1 MCRYYN
7 AAGRAAFGEAFYQ
20 MSRRK
25 IFFLCSLNCQKAV
38 KKAGMVIMPVFVC
51 REKILILVPLHNE
64 WEV

>member
-25 IFFLCSLNCQKAV
+25 TFLYAV
-38 KKAGMVIMPVFVC
+38 
-51 REKILILVPLHNE
+51 LIVSKR
-64 WEV
+64 

>member
-25 IFFLCSLNCQKAV
+25 IFYMQSELSESG
-38 KKAGMVIMPVFVC
+38 KKAGMVILGYIS
-51 REKILILVPLHNE
+51 REII
-64 WEV
+64 

>member
-25 IFFLCSLNCQKAV
+25 IFFMQSELSESG

>member
-7 AAGRAAFGEAFYQ
+7 AAGRPAFGEAFYQ

-25 IFFLCSLNCQKAV
+25 IFYMQSELSESG
-38 KKAGMVIMPVFVC
+38 KKAGMVIMPVFAC
-51 REKILILVPLHNE
+51 IEKILILVPLHNE